1 MIRLPTFDTE
11 KELGGLGYRLVAG
24 IDEVGR
30 GALAGPVFAA
40 AVMIPLDADF
50 TWLSLVRDSK
60 QLSARQRER
69 LFYLIRQDD
78 IPMGLG
84 VVPHTVVDDVGIVR
98 ATQLAMCQAVESMPV
113 IPDFLIIDALALPD
127 IALPQKPIVHG
138 DETCISIACASVVA
152 KVSRDRHMAE
162 LDGVHP
168 GYGLAEHKGY
178 GTSQHLA
185 GLRQLGPSPI
195 HRRSFAP
202 VRRLIEG

>member
-1 MIRLPTFDTE
+1 LIRLPTFDTE

-40 AVMIPLDADF
+40 AVMIPPDADF
-50 TWLSLVRDSK
+50 TWLPLVRDSK

-69 LFYLIRQDD
+69 LFYLIRQDN

-138 DETCISIACASVVA
+138 DEICISIACASVVA

>member
-40 AVMIPLDADF
+40 AVIIPPDADF

-60 QLSARQRER
+60 QLSPRQRER
-69 LFYLIRQDD
+69 LFSLIQEDD

-84 VVPHTVVDDVGIVR
+84 IVPHTVVDDVGIVR
-98 ATQLAMCQAVESMPV
+98 ATQLAMCQAVASMPV
-113 IPDFLIIDALALPD
+113 VPDFLIIDALALPD
-127 IALPQKPIVHG
+127 IALPQKPIVDG
-138 DETCISIACASVVA
+138 DAACVSIACASVVA

-162 LDGVHP
+162 LDGIYP
-168 GYGLAEHKGY
+168 GYGLAAHKGY

-195 HRRSFAP
+195 HRRSFNP
-202 VRRLIEG
+202 IRRLIEG

>member
-1 MIRLPTFDTE
+1 ME

-40 AVMIPLDADF
+40 AVMIPPDADF
-50 TWLSLVRDSK
+50 TWLPLVRDSK

-69 LFYLIRQDD
+69 LFYLIRQDN

>member
-40 AVMIPLDADF
+40 AVMIPPDADF
-50 TWLSLVRDSK
+50 TWLPLVRDSK

-69 LFYLIRQDD
+69 LFYLIRQDN

>member
-40 AVMIPLDADF
+40 AVIIPPDSDF

-60 QLSARQRER
+60 QLSPRQRER
-69 LFYLIRQDD
+69 LFGLIQEDD

-84 VVPHTVVDDVGIVR
+84 IVPHTVVDDVGIVR
-98 ATQLAMCQAVESMPV
+98 ATQLAMCRAVESMPV
-113 IPDFLIIDALALPD
+113 VPDFLIIDALALPD
-127 IALPQKPIVHG
+127 IDLPQKPIVDG
-138 DETCISIACASVVA
+138 DAACVSIACASVVA

-162 LDGVHP
+162 LDGVYP
-168 GYGLAEHKGY
+168 GYGLAAHKGY
-178 GTSQHLA
+178 GTRQHLA
-185 GLRQLGPSPI
+185 GLRKWGPSAI

-202 VRRLIEG
+202 VRRLIKG

>member
-1 MIRLPTFDTE
+1 LIRLPTFDTE

-40 AVMIPLDADF
+40 AVMIPPDADF
-50 TWLSLVRDSK
+50 TWLPLVRDSK

-69 LFYLIRQDD
+69 LFYLIRQDN

>member
-1 MIRLPTFDTE
+1 LIRLPTFDTE

-40 AVMIPLDADF
+40 AVMIPPDADF
-50 TWLSLVRDSK
+50 TWLPLVRDSK

-69 LFYLIRQDD
+69 LFCLIRQDN

-138 DETCISIACASVVA
+138 DEICISIACASVVA

>member
-1 MIRLPTFDTE
+1 LIRLPTFDTE

-40 AVMIPLDADF
+40 AVIIPPGADF

-60 QLSARQRER
+60 QMSPRQRER
-69 LFYLIRQDD
+69 LFCLIQQDD

-84 VVPHTVVDDVGIVR
+84 LVPHTVVDDVGIVR
-98 ATQLAMCQAVESMPV
+98 ATQLAMCRAVESMPV
-113 IPDFLIIDALALPD
+113 VPDFLIIDALALPD
-127 IALPQKPIVHG
+127 IALPQKPIVDG
-138 DETCISIACASVVA
+138 DAACVSIACASVVA

-162 LDGVHP
+162 LDGVYP
-168 GYGLAEHKGY
+168 GYGLASHKGY
-178 GTSQHLA
+178 GTRQHLA
-185 GLRQLGPSPI
+185 GLRQLGPSAI

>member
-1 MIRLPTFDTE
+1 
-11 KELGGLGYRLVAG
+11 VAG

-40 AVMIPLDADF
+40 AVMIPPDADF
-50 TWLSLVRDSK
+50 TWLPLVRDSK

-69 LFYLIRQDD
+69 LFYLIRQDN

-84 VVPHTVVDDVGIVR
+84 VVPHTIVDDVGIVR

>member
-40 AVMIPLDADF
+40 AVMIPPDADF
-50 TWLSLVRDSK
+50 TWLPLVRDSK

-69 LFYLIRQDD
+69 LFYLIRQDN

-138 DETCISIACASVVA
+138 DEICISIACASVVA